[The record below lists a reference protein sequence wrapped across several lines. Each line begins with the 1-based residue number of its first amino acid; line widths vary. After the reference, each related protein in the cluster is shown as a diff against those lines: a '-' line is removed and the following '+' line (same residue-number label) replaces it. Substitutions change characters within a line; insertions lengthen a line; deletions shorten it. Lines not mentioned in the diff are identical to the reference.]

1 MKKYLITLFAILFS
15 VNTFASTVR
24 LSDTT
29 EPVVNVGN
37 IYSVYNTLGGDGT
50 SSSAPLKLY
59 IPLSGSG
66 TTQSD
71 NHILKTALF
80 KSNSTQTLN
89 TTIDIVNTDSVNV
102 LYPTLYVKDDSS
114 TNYLFVGRSTIG
126 CSTSS
131 TCEDVISS
139 FSIATIC
146 NSTEIDCAGAL
157 SAPVTVSSYL
167 YLSQAGVDT
176 SISDPTSGSDGLFV
190 ELNISGRVYEST
202 VTTALTSIEKGDQRL
217 KLNYTVSA
225 IQNDYRDI
233 AIFDVSS
240 FNSKFGQAG
249 INEILSIDDDVT
261 PQSSGLFEAKNL
273 SNGRTYNI
281 SFAVR
286 DFYGF
291 YTPLAS
297 PLSATPLEIAEFL
310 EKNQCYFISAGFM
323 EQHYVLNYFR
333 YIRDH
338 YLLKVK
344 LGQSFVDFY
353 YETAPQYVPFIIE
366 RPWLQALI
374 RGFAYSVYFI
384 FNFSLVA
391 LMISV
396 MVIFL
401 TSKVFKNS
409 ITE

>member
-1 MKKYLITLFAILFS
+1 MIKIILSLYFS
-15 VNTFASTVR
+15 IISFSCFASTVR

-29 EPVVNVGN
+29 TPIVNVGG

-71 NHILKTALF
+71 NHVLKTALF
-80 KSNSTQTLN
+80 KSNSTSTLN
-89 TTIDIVNTDSVNV
+89 TTIDVVNTDGTNI

-114 TNYLFVGRSTIG
+114 TNYLFVARSTVG

-131 TCEDVISS
+131 TCEDVVSS
-139 FSIATIC
+139 FSIASIC
-146 NSTEIDCAGAL
+146 SSTEIDCTSAL
-157 SAPVTVSSYL
+157 TSPVTVNAYL
-167 YLSQAGVDT
+167 TLSVAAVDT
-176 SISDPTSGSDGLFV
+176 DIADPTSSTDGIFV

-202 VTTALTSIEKGDQRL
+202 VTTTLTSLEKGDERL
-217 KLNYTVSA
+217 KLNYTISA
-225 IQNDYRDI
+225 IQNDFRDI

-240 FNSKFGQAG
+240 YNSKFGQAG
-249 INEILSIDDDVT
+249 INEILSIDDDVI
-261 PQSSGLFEAKNL
+261 PAASGLFEAKNL
-273 SNGRTYNI
+273 TNSRTYNI

-286 DFYGF
+286 DYYGF

-297 PLSATPLEIAEFL
+297 PLSGTPLDIEEFL

-333 YIRDH
+333 YFRDN

-344 LGQSFVDFY
+344 LGQSFVSFY
-353 YETAPQYVPFIIE
+353 YETAPQFVPYIMSN
-366 RPWLQALI
+366 PWLQALI
-374 RGFAYSVYFI
+374 RTMAYFVYFL
-384 FNFSLVA
+384 FNFGFVA
-391 LMISV
+391 LAGIL

-401 TSKVFKNS
+401 TYKVSKNV